1 MEELVL
7 LAIEEKSDATQTTL
21 ISYYKRKKTAQA
33 THAKQLTP
41 RQLRANFELELM
53 D

>member
-1 MEELVL
+1 MVTFFPKKAPHEQAKL
-7 LAIEEKSDATQTTL
+7 LT
-21 ISYYKRKKTAQA
+21 KTAQA
-33 THAKQLTP
+33 THAKQLTS